1 MMRQLIIHEPED
13 PMGFLIDKLKNPDGK
28 KLFVVGPPGSNV
40 RELTLQL
47 SDHFETVVVSVGD

>member
-1 MMRQLIIHEPED
+1 M
-13 PMGFLIDKLKNPDGK
+13 
-28 KLFVVGPPGSNV
+28 FVVGSPGSNV